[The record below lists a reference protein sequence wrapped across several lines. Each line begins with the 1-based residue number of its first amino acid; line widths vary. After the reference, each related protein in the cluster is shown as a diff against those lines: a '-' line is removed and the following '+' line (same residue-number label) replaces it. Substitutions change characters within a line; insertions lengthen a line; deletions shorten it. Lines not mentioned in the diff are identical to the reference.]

1 MLVDV
6 YRTENGDTW
15 DLIAYKIYG
24 NELYMHDLMRANVN
38 LIGIAIF
45 DANIPIIVPKIA
57 NTNSNTN
64 NNSNLPPWKKGQC

>member
-24 NELYMHDLMRANVN
+24 NELHMHELMRANVN
-38 LIGIAIF
+38 LIGVAIF
-45 DANIPIIVPKIA
+45 DANIPIIVPKLEKSDFS
-57 NTNSNTN
+57 T
-64 NNSNLPPWKKGQC
+64 NSNLPPWKR